1 MNWAIRNRRV
11 IAGVLAAVVGL
22 LTMTVPPDV
31 ADFARAAGLLLHGQ
45 VGDVYAGA
53 WNQAGPA
60 QLLIS
65 WVLTL
70 GGSSDGTPWLPVV
83 LAWDVAFVVGAMWLC
98 GSPARDESGGPD
110 ASRSAPRRE
119 LVAGLLALLWVAASM
134 PWNGHPAEVLEPVLW
149 AYAIVCQRR
158 GRDLAAAGLLA
169 LGIAIAPWGI
179 LAVPCLLA
187 GAPLLRAVRTG
198 VIAVALGVGW
208 YLPFVL
214 SGHFAMFEYRWGVS
228 GASIVALL
236 GVTDAGWWLRPVQAA
251 VVALG
256 VAGVAWLMRRSP
268 AAVAAAPMAVGLLRV
283 GTDPVTYT
291 YYWYPVAVA
300 SLLLVAI
307 SPRWV
312 MAAGL
317 AYAALL
323 AESANWPMVALAL
336 VPAVLAGQ
344 LRRSEVVREEPRL
357 AGAMLPSARP
367 VGDGR

>member
-1 MNWAIRNRRV
+1 MNWAIRNRRLT
-11 IAGVLAAVVGL
+11 AGVLAVVVGL

-31 ADFARAAGLLLHGQ
+31 ADFARAAGLLLHGH
-45 VGDVYAGA
+45 VGEVYAGA

-70 GGSSDGTPWLPVV
+70 GGASDGTPWLPVV
-83 LAWDVAFVVGAMWLC
+83 LAWDVAFVAGAMWLC
-98 GSPARDESGGPD
+98 GSPPGEDSGGPD
-110 ASRSAPRRE
+110 ARRAALRRE

-134 PWNGHPAEVLEPVLW
+134 PWNGHPAELLEPVLW

-198 VIAVALGVGW
+198 VIAVALGVGS

-214 SGHFAMFEYRWGVS
+214 SGHFAMFEYRWGVRGGTIAAML
-228 GASIVALL
+228 GA
-236 GVTDAGWWLRPVQAA
+236 TDAGWWLRPVQAA

-283 GTDPVTYT
+283 GTDPVNYS

-300 SLLLVAI
+300 SLLLVAVA
-307 SPRWV
+307 PRWV
-312 MAAGL
+312 LAAGL

-323 AESANWPMVALAL
+323 AESANWPLVALAL
-336 VPAVLAGQ
+336 APAVLIGRS
-344 LRRSEVVREEPRL
+344 RRPDVVRDEPRL
-357 AGAMLPSARP
+357 ASSPA
-367 VGDGR
+367 VQ